1 MLTLNHSRLFL
12 HFPSLLTREK
22 ETNVF
27 VIIEY
32 VVDIID
38 SSCLGNWQELW
49 FDSSIGNKVKL
60 LPNILK
66 KQLIL
71 IILGMLIPKILN
83 LYFTDWQLPKTT
95 HLNHKR
101 YAMISRS
108 SFSWIVF

>member
-27 VIIEY
+27 VLTEY

-60 LPNILK
+60 SSESLEEATDS
-66 KQLIL
+66 
-71 IILGMLIPKILN
+71 IILEMLIPKN
-83 LYFTDWQLPKTT
+83 PKP
-95 HLNHKR
+95 
-101 YAMISRS
+101 
-108 SFSWIVF
+108 VFH